1 MKKTDFLSAVNE
13 RVVIL
18 DGSMRATI
26 LDLLRSGKL
35 TPADFGGNTDSTD
48 ILTLT
53 RPDVI
58 DSIHASF
65 LDVGC
70 DAVETNTFNGT
81 PYMLADVGL
90 GDRCFELNKRGAEIA
105 KAACARYSTPD
116 RPRWAIGSMG
126 PGTQQPM
133 VNGTLSFDV
142 MFDAYKL
149 QASGLIAGGIDVLLV
164 ETCIDLMQ
172 CKIAVLACDAAMK
185 EAGVRLPL
193 MVQVT
198 METTGA
204 MLCGTEMS
212 SVITTLEMLPVDVV
226 GMNCATGPE
235 LMLEHVKTLSHGSS
249 KFISVLPN
257 AGLPI
262 LVDGGSCFPLSPE
275 DFVLWQEKFVKEY
288 GVNIVGGCCGTT
300 PAHLKLLVDRL
311 AGAIPAARRPEHV
324 PSVSSLFASTPYF
337 QENSFLIVGE
347 RTNATGSKKF
357 RDLLLA
363 GDIDGMVTL
372 GREQEREGANVIDL
386 CVDYVG
392 RDRVED
398 IKPIAEQFGKFM
410 KAPVMVD
417 SDSGDERVYEE
428 ALKRLPGKCL
438 VNSINFEDG
447 GKKIAKVLPV
457 CRKYGAGVV
466 CLTIEESGQPHDV
479 DGKVR
484 VARRLYDSA
493 VNEYGLAPEDLFFDT
508 LTFPLS
514 TGQEEYRKDGINTIE
529 AIRRI
534 KSEMPGVHT
543 ILGVSN
549 SSFGLAPA
557 ARVVLNSVFLHYAR
571 EAGLDAAIVNASKIV
586 PLNKIPAE
594 QAEAAR
600 RLVFDERSEGYDPL
614 QVLIGFFLG
623 EAGKLKKQQT
633 PDELRSLP
641 MLERLKRHII
651 DGEKS
656 GLNVALEEALTTMP
670 ALEIINSPLLDGMK
684 VVGDL
689 FGSGQMQLPFVL
701 QSAEVMKKAVSFL
714 EPYMEKADTGGKGTI
729 VLATVKGDVHDIGK
743 NLVDIILTNNGY
755 TVENIGIKQPIQ
767 NVIEAAQ
774 RVDADAIGLSGLLVK
789 STVVMKEDLEEL
801 NSRGLS
807 RFPVLLGGA
816 ALTRRYVEEDL
827 TKIYEGRVYYAKDA
841 FDGLHLMDAVMG
853 YSAFPSSP
861 IKQVAKDELP
871 SDDAEVVAEQE
882 RRSNVWNY
890 IPDEAYNYVTEPT
903 VSNDVAVPCAP
914 FFGSRVISGIDLNEI
929 FPYINRNMLFR
940 GHWQFR
946 RGDKTPDDYV
956 KFVAEE
962 VEPIFTDWKNRALS
976 DNVMRADVVYGYYP
990 ANSDGNSLVVYD
1002 PVDHE
1007 KEIQRFHFPRQI
1019 EDPKHLCLAD
1029 YFKSVKSGHKDV
1041 VAFHLVTVG
1050 HRASELEKELM
1061 TAGDYRDY
1069 LYLHGLSVETA
1080 EALAEYWHKQ
1090 IRIELGIAGK
1100 DNPDVSKLFAHG
1112 YQGSRY
1118 SFGYP
1123 ACPNLEDQVK
1133 LFALL
1138 DPARI
1143 DVQLS
1148 EEFMMEP
1155 EQSTSAIIMHHPDA
1169 KYFGIK

>member
-1 MKKTDFLSAVNE
+1 MTKSDFLTVLQE
-13 RVVIL
+13 RIVIF
-18 DGSMRATI
+18 DGSMGATI
-26 LDLLRSGKL
+26 LDMLRSGHL
-35 TPADFGGNTDSTD
+35 TAADFGGNTDSTD

-58 DSIHASF
+58 DSIHESF
-65 LDVGC
+65 LEVGC

-105 KAACARYSTPD
+105 RGACDRYSTPD
-116 RPRWAIGSMG
+116 HPRWVIGSIG

-133 VNGTLSFDV
+133 VNGTLSFDT
-142 MFDAYKL
+142 MFEAYKL
-149 QASGLIAGGIDVLLV
+149 QASGLIAGGADILLV
-164 ETCIDLMQ
+164 ETCIDIMQ
-172 CKIAVLACDAAMK
+172 CKIAVLACDSAMT

-193 MVQVT
+193 IAQVT

-212 SVITTLEMLPVDVV
+212 SVITTLEMLPVDVI

-235 LMLEHVKTLSHGSS
+235 LMLEHVQVLSKHSRRP
-249 KFISVLPN
+249 ISVLPN

-262 LVDGGSCFPLSPE
+262 LINGGSCFPLSPQ
-275 DFVLWQEKFVKEY
+275 DFAAWQERFVKEY

-300 PAHLKLLVDRL
+300 PAHLKLLVDRVRGL
-311 AGAIPAARRPEHV
+311 KPTKRTPEHIPA
-324 PSVSSLFASTPYF
+324 VSSLFFSIPYE
-337 QENSFLIVGE
+337 QESSFLIVGE

-372 GREQEREGANVIDL
+372 GREQEREGANVLDL

-392 RDRVED
+392 RDRVAD
-398 IKPIAEQFGKFM
+398 IKPIAESFGKFM
-410 KAPVMVD
+410 KLPVMVD
-417 SDSGDERVYEE
+417 SDSGSEEVYEE

-447 GKKIAKVLPV
+447 GKKIEKVLPV

-479 DGKVR
+479 EGKLR
-484 VARRLYDSA
+484 VAHRLYNSA
-493 VNEYGLAPEDLFFDT
+493 VNDYGMAPEDLFFDA

-529 AIRRI
+529 AIRQI
-534 KSEMPGVHT
+534 KAEMPGVHT

-549 SSFGLAPA
+549 CSFGLAPA

-571 EAGLDAAIVNASKIV
+571 EAGLDSAIVNASKIV

-600 RLVFDERSEGYDPL
+600 RLVFDERSDGYDPL

-633 PDELRSLP
+633 PDELRNLP
-641 MLERLKRHII
+641 IRERLKRHII

-656 GLNVALEEALTTMP
+656 GLTIALDDGLYDMTALQ
-670 ALEIINSPLLDGMK
+670 IINEPLLDGMK
-684 VVGDL
+684 VVGEL

-701 QSAEVMKKAVSFL
+701 QSAEVMKKAVSYL

-767 NVIEAAQ
+767 NVIEAAE
-774 RVDADAIGLSGLLVK
+774 RVSADAIGLSGLLVK

-807 RFPVLLGGA
+807 RYPVLLGGA
-816 ALTRRYVEEDL
+816 ALTRKYVEQDL
-827 TKIYEGRVYYAKDA
+827 SETYDGSVYYAKDA
-841 FDGLHLMDAVMG
+841 FDGLHLMDAIMG
-853 YSAFPSSP
+853 HGDFPVNGKA
-861 IKQVAKDELP
+861 IAKGELP
-871 SDDAEVVAEQE
+871 ADDAEVVAEQE
-882 RRSNVWNY
+882 RRSNVWNFV
-890 IPDEAYNYVTEPT
+890 PDEAYALVAPPS
-903 VSNDVAVPCAP
+903 VSTNEDVPVAP
-914 FFGSRVISGIDLNEI
+914 FWGSKVVTDIDLNEV

-946 RGDKTPDDYV
+946 RGIKSPEEYQS
-956 KFVAEE
+956 FVESE
-962 VEPIFTDWKNRALS
+962 VEPIFVEWKRRAIADKVL
-976 DNVMRADVVYGYYP
+976 RADIVYGYYP
-990 ANSDGNSLVVYD
+990 ANSDGNSLIIFD
-1002 PVDHE
+1002 PVDHDR
-1007 KEIQRFHFPRQI
+1007 EIQRFLFPRQI
-1019 EDPKHLCLAD
+1019 EDSKHLCLSD
-1029 YFKSVKSGHKDV
+1029 YFRPLREGVRDV

-1061 TAGDYRDY
+1061 AAGDYRDY

-1080 EALAEYWHKQ
+1080 EALAEYWHKH
-1090 IRIELGIAGK
+1090 IRRELGIAGN

-1123 ACPNLEDQVK
+1123 ACPNLEDQTK
-1133 LFALL
+1133 LYELL
-1138 DPARI
+1138 KPERI
-1143 DVQLS
+1143 GVVLS

-1155 EQSTSAIIMHHPDA
+1155 EQSTSAIIMHHKDA
-1169 KYFGIK
+1169 KYFGVK

>member
-1 MKKTDFLSAVNE
+1 MNKSEFLSILRD
-13 RVVIL
+13 RVIIF
-18 DGSMRATI
+18 DGSMGATI

-65 LDVGC
+65 LEVGC

-81 PYMLADVGL
+81 PYMLADVGI

-105 KAACARYSTPD
+105 RGACDRYSTPD
-116 RPRWAIGSMG
+116 RPRWVIGSLG

-133 VNGTLSFDV
+133 VNGVLSFDT
-142 MFDAYKL
+142 MFEAYKL
-149 QASGLIAGGIDVLLV
+149 QASGLVAGGADILLV
-164 ETCIDLMQ
+164 ETCIDLLQ

-185 EAGVRLPL
+185 EVGADLPL
-193 MVQVT
+193 MAQVT

-212 SVITTLEMLPVDVV
+212 SVIATLEMLPVDVI

-235 LMLEHVKTLSHGSS
+235 LMLEHVKTLSRHCR
-249 KFISVLPN
+249 KPISILPN

-262 LVDGGSCFPLSPE
+262 LMNGGSCFPLSPE
-275 DFVLWQEKFVKEY
+275 DFVEWHERFVRDY

-300 PAHLKLLVDRL
+300 PAHLKLLTERL
-311 AGAIPAARRPEHV
+311 SGAVPAKRTVEHIPA
-324 PSVSSLFASTPYF
+324 VSSLFASMPYE

-357 RDLLLA
+357 RDLLLV

-372 GREQEREGANVIDL
+372 GREQEREGANVLDL

-392 RDRVED
+392 RDRVAD

-410 KAPVMVD
+410 MVPVMVD

-447 GKKIAKVLPV
+447 GKKISKVLPV

-479 DGKVR
+479 EGKLR
-484 VARRLYDSA
+484 VARRLYASA
-493 VNEYGLAPEDLFFDT
+493 VDEYGLAPEDLFFDT

-514 TGQEEYRKDGINTIE
+514 TGQEEYRKDGIHTIK
-529 AIRRI
+529 AIRQI
-534 KSEMPGVHT
+534 KAEMPGVHT

-549 SSFGLAPA
+549 CSFGLAPA

-623 EAGKLKKQQT
+623 EAGKLKKQHT
-633 PDELRSLP
+633 PDELRNLP
-641 MLERLKRHII
+641 IAERLKRHII

-656 GLNVALEEALTTMP
+656 GLTVALDDALTTMP
-670 ALEIINSPLLDGMK
+670 ALQIINAPLLDGMK

-701 QSAEVMKKAVSFL
+701 QSAEVMKKAVAYL
-714 EPYMEKADTGGKGTI
+714 EPYMEKSDSGGKGTI

-767 NVIEAAQ
+767 NVIEAAE
-774 RVDADAIGLSGLLVK
+774 RVHADAIGLSGLLVK

-801 NSRGLS
+801 NLRGLS
-807 RFPVLLGGA
+807 KYPVLLGGA
-816 ALTRRYVEEDL
+816 ALTRKYVEQDL
-827 TKIYEGRVYYAKDA
+827 TETYDGKVYYAKDA
-841 FDGLHLMDAVMG
+841 FDGLHLMDAIMG
-853 YSAFPSSP
+853 YQPFAVSGKP
-861 IKQVAKDELP
+861 IAKDELP
-871 SDDAEVVAEQE
+871 TDDAEVVAEQE

-890 IPDEAYNYVTEPT
+890 VPEEAFDYVTQPT
-903 VSNDVAVPCAP
+903 ISTDVEIPTAP
-914 FFGSRVISGIDLNEI
+914 FWGSKIVAGIELDDV

-946 RGDKTPDDYV
+946 RGVKTPDEYQ
-956 KFVAEE
+956 KFVADE
-962 VEPIFTDWKNRALS
+962 VEPIFTAWKKRAVEEQIL
-976 DNVMRADVVYGYYP
+976 RADVVYGYYP
-990 ANSDGNSLVVYD
+990 ANSDGNNLLIYD
-1002 PVDHE
+1002 PIDHDR
-1007 KEIQRFHFPRQI
+1007 EIQRFTFPRQI

-1029 YFKSVKSGHKDV
+1029 YFYSVKSGVKDV

-1061 TAGDYRDY
+1061 ASGEYRDY

-1080 EALAEYWHKQ
+1080 EALAEYWHKR
-1090 IRIELGIAGK
+1090 IRTELGIAGK
-1100 DNPDVSKLFAHG
+1100 DNKDVSKLFAHG

-1123 ACPNLEDQVK
+1123 ACPNLEDQTQ
-1133 LFALL
+1133 LFELL
-1138 DPARI
+1138 DPNRI
-1143 DVQLS
+1143 GVVLS
-1148 EEFMMEP
+1148 DEFMMEP
-1155 EQSTSAIIMHHPDA
+1155 EQSTSAIIMHHPEA

>member
-1 MKKTDFLSAVNE
+1 M
-13 RVVIL
+13 
-18 DGSMRATI
+18 GATI
-26 LDLLRSGKL
+26 LDLLRSGAL

-65 LDVGC
+65 LEVGC

-105 KAACARYSTPD
+105 RAACDRYSTPD
-116 RPRWAIGSMG
+116 RPRWAIGSLG

-142 MFDAYKL
+142 MFEAYKL
-149 QASGLIAGGIDVLLV
+149 QASGLIAGGVDILLV
-164 ETCIDLMQ
+164 ETCIDLLQ

-185 EAGVRLPL
+185 EASVDLPL
-193 MVQVT
+193 MAQVT

-212 SVITTLEMLPVDVV
+212 SVITTLEMLPVDVI

-235 LMLEHVKTLSHGSS
+235 LMLEHVQTLS
-249 KFISVLPN
+249 KNCRRPISVLPN

-262 LVDGGSCFPLSPE
+262 LVNGGSCFPLTPE
-275 DFVLWQEKFVKEY
+275 DFVLWQERFVREY

-300 PAHLKLLVDRL
+300 PAHLKALVDRVY
-311 AGAIPAARRPEHV
+311 GIKPKPRTPEHIPA
-324 PSVSSLFASTPYF
+324 VSSLFASMPYE

-372 GREQEREGANVIDL
+372 GREQEREGANVLDL

-392 RDRVED
+392 RDRVAD
-398 IKPIAEQFGKFM
+398 IIPIAEQFGKFM
-410 KAPVMVD
+410 KVPVMVD
-417 SDSGDERVYEE
+417 SDSGDERVYEQ

-447 GKKIAKVLPV
+447 GKKISKVLPV

-479 DGKVR
+479 EGKLR
-484 VARRLYDSA
+484 VARRLYDCA

-529 AIRRI
+529 AIRQI
-534 KSEMPGVHT
+534 KAEMPGVHT

-549 SSFGLAPA
+549 CSFGLAPA

-633 PDELRSLP
+633 PDELRNLP
-641 MLERLKRHII
+641 IDERLKRHII

-656 GLNVALEEALTTMP
+656 GLTAALDDALELMP
-670 ALEIINSPLLDGMK
+670 ALQIINAPLLDGMK

-701 QSAEVMKKAVSFL
+701 QSAEVMKKAVAYL
-714 EPYMEKADTGGKGTI
+714 EPFMEKTDTGGKGTI

-767 NVIEAAQ
+767 NVIEAAE
-774 RVDADAIGLSGLLVK
+774 RVNADAIGLSGLLVK

-801 NSRGLS
+801 NSRNLS
-807 RFPVLLGGA
+807 KYPVLLGGA
-816 ALTRRYVEEDL
+816 ALTRKYVEQDL
-827 TKIYEGRVYYAKDA
+827 TETYNGKVYYAKDA
-841 FDGLHLMDAVMG
+841 FDGLHLMDAIMG
-853 YSAFPSSP
+853 YQPFPQSATK
-861 IKQVAKDELP
+861 IVTKDELA
-871 SDDAEVVAEQE
+871 SDDAEIVAEQE

-890 IPDEAYNYVTEPT
+890 VPEEAYGYVVEPT
-903 VSNDVAVPCAP
+903 ITRNVEIPVAP
-914 FFGSRVISGIDLNEI
+914 FFGSKVVTGIDLNEV

-946 RGDKTPDDYV
+946 RGVKTPEDYQ
-956 KFVAEE
+956 KFIEDE
-962 VEPIFTDWKNRALS
+962 VEPIFTAWKKRALEEE
-976 DNVMRADVVYGYYP
+976 VLRADVVYGYYP
-990 ANSDGNSLVVYD
+990 ASSDGNSLVVYD
-1002 PVDHE
+1002 PVDHD
-1007 KEIQRFHFPRQI
+1007 KEIQRFDFPRQI
-1019 EDPKHLCLAD
+1019 EDTKHLCLAD
-1029 YFKSVKSGHKDV
+1029 YFRPVNSGVRDV

-1050 HRASELEKELM
+1050 RRASELEKELM
-1061 TAGDYRDY
+1061 ASGEYRDY

-1080 EALAEYWHKQ
+1080 EALAEYWHKR
-1090 IRIELGIAGK
+1090 IRMELGIAGK
-1100 DNPDVSKLFAHG
+1100 DNADVSKLFAHG

-1123 ACPNLEDQVK
+1123 ACPNLEDQTK

-1138 DPARI
+1138 NPERI
-1143 DVQLS
+1143 GVGLS

>member
-1 MKKTDFLSAVNE
+1 MKQDFLSALHE
-13 RVVIL
+13 RVIIF
-18 DGSMRATI
+18 DGSMGATI
-26 LDLLRSGKL
+26 LDMLRSGAL
-35 TPADFGGNTDSTD
+35 TAEDFGGNTDSTD

-58 DSIHASF
+58 DSIHQSF
-65 LDVGC
+65 LEVGC

-81 PYMLADVGL
+81 PYMLADVGI
-90 GDRCFELNKRGAEIA
+90 GDRCFELNKRAAEIA
-105 KAACARYSTPD
+105 RAACARYSNPD
-116 RPRWAIGSMG
+116 KHRWAIGSLG

-133 VNGTLSFDV
+133 VNGTLSFDT

-149 QASGLIAGGIDVLLV
+149 QASGLIAGGVDVLLV

-172 CKIAVLACDAAMK
+172 CKIAVLACDAAMTD
-185 EAGVRLPL
+185 AGVRLPL
-193 MVQVT
+193 MAQVT

-204 MLCGTEMS
+204 MLCGTEMPA
-212 SVITTLEMLPVDVV
+212 VITTLEMLPVDVI

-235 LMLEHVKTLSHGSS
+235 LMLDHVRTLSRHSS

-262 LVDGGSCFPLSPE
+262 LANGGSCFPLSPA
-275 DFVLWQEKFVKEY
+275 DFVEWQERFVKEF

-300 PAHLKLLVDRL
+300 PEHLRQLVERL
-311 AGAIPAARRPEHV
+311 GVTRPVRRTPEHIPA
-324 PSVSSLFASTPYF
+324 VSSLFSSTPYE

-363 GDIDGMVTL
+363 GDVDGMVTL
-372 GREQEREGANVIDL
+372 AREQEREGANVLDL

-392 RDRVED
+392 RDRVAD
-398 IKPIAEQFGKFM
+398 IKPIAENFGKYV
-410 KAPVMVD
+410 KLPVMVD
-417 SDSGDERVYEE
+417 SDSGTEEVYEE

-438 VNSINFEDG
+438 INSINFEDG
-447 GKKIAKVLPV
+447 GKKIARTLPV

-479 DGKVR
+479 EGKLR
-484 VARRLYDSA
+484 VARRLYHAA
-493 VNEYGLAPEDLFFDT
+493 VDEYGLAPEDLFFDT

-529 AIRRI
+529 AIRQI
-534 KSEMPGVHT
+534 KAEMPGVHT

-549 SSFGLAPA
+549 CSFGLAPA

-571 EAGLDAAIVNASKIV
+571 EAGLDAAIVNASKII

-600 RLVFDERSEGYDPL
+600 RLVFDERTEDYDPL

-633 PDELRSLP
+633 PDQLRSLP
-641 MLERLKRHII
+641 MLERLQRHII
-651 DGEKS
+651 DGEKA
-656 GLNVALEEALTTMP
+656 GLTVALDEALTTLP
-670 ALEIINSPLLDGMK
+670 ALEIINKPLLDGMK
-684 VVGDL
+684 VVGEL

-701 QSAEVMKKAVSFL
+701 QSAEVMKKAVAYL

-767 NVIEAAQ
+767 NVIDAAE
-774 RVDADAIGLSGLLVK
+774 RVRADAIGLSGLLVK

-801 NSRGLS
+801 NNRGLS
-807 RFPVLLGGA
+807 KYPVLLGGA
-816 ALTRRYVEEDL
+816 ALTRSYVEQDL
-827 TKIYEGRVYYAKDA
+827 TRTYNGSVYYAKDA
-841 FDGLHLMDAVMG
+841 FDGLHLMDAIMG
-853 YSAFPSSP
+853 HRPFPTQAAKP
-861 IKQVAKDELP
+861 IAKDELP

-890 IPDEAYNYVTEPT
+890 VPDAAYEYVTTPT
-903 VSNDVAVPCAP
+903 ISQETDVPVPP
-914 FFGSRVISGIDLNEI
+914 FWGSKVTTGIDLERV

-946 RGDKTPDDYV
+946 RGTRTPDQYA
-956 KFVAEE
+956 KFVEDE
-962 VEPIFTDWKNRALS
+962 VEPIFTAWKKRALEE
-976 DNVMRADVVYGYYP
+976 DVLRADVVYGYYP
-990 ANSDGNSLVVYD
+990 ANRDRNSLIVFD
-1002 PVDHE
+1002 PEDHDR
-1007 KEIQRFHFPRQI
+1007 EIERFHFPRQI

-1029 YFKSVKSGHKDV
+1029 YFKPLSSGVRDI

-1061 TAGDYRDY
+1061 ASGDYRDY

-1080 EALAEYWHKQ
+1080 EALAEYWHKE
-1090 IRIELGIAGK
+1090 IRTELGISGK

-1123 ACPNLEDQVK
+1123 ACPNLEDQTK
-1133 LFALL
+1133 LFACST
-1138 DPARI
+1138 R
-1143 DVQLS
+1143 
-1148 EEFMMEP
+1148 P
-1155 EQSTSAIIMHHPDA
+1155 ESMFSSP
-1169 KYFGIK
+1169 KNS